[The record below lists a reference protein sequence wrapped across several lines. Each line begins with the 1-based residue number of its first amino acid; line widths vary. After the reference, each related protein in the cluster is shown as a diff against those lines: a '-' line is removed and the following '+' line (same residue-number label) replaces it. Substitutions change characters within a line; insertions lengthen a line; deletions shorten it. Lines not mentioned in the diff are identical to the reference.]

1 MSIFNFMKKNGS
13 SGENP
18 VCPNCGTIYN
28 RSVVISLIK
37 QQSPE
42 IFMFQNWTTKFI
54 CKNCRTQIV
63 ISGVR
68 GE

>member
-1 MSIFNFMKKNGS
+1 MSIFNFMKENGPS
-13 SGENP
+13 VENI
-18 VCPNCGTIYN
+18 VCPNCGAIYN

-54 CKNCRTQIV
+54 CKNCRTQIE
-63 ISGVR
+63 ISDVQ